1 MEDIIEEIMELK
13 HQRKAV
19 ILAHVYQPE
28 DSSVQQLGKQ

>member
-13 HQRKAV
+13 RQRRAV

-28 DSSVQQLGKQ
+28 EI